1 MNKTVMTGAIAFAT
15 LAVGLVLGTQVV
27 GVDAQATPWIT
38 TLLGFFAVTIT
49 QILGN
54 KDSTDVKEKVEELN
68 KDLRNGTFER
78 LLREAITK
86 IATDETTKLEIHS
99 EDVSPNHVKEGSTD
113 ER

>member
-27 GVDAQATPWIT
+27 GVDDQATPWIT
-38 TLLGFFAVTIT
+38 SLLGFFAVTIT

-54 KDSTDVKEKVEELN
+54 KDTTDAKQKVDELN

-78 LLREAITK
+78 LLREAIEK
-86 IATDETTKLEIHS
+86 VAADEATKLEIRNGD
-99 EDVSPNHVKEGSTD
+99 EPVKEESTD

>member
-27 GVDAQATPWIT
+27 GVDDQATPWIT
-38 TLLGFFAVTIT
+38 SLLGFFAVTIT

-54 KDSTDVKEKVEELN
+54 KDTAEAKDKVEELN

-78 LLREAITK
+78 LLREAIEK
-86 IATDETTKLEIHS
+86 VAADEKTSLEIHNGN
-99 EDVSPNHVKEGSTD
+99 EPVKEESTD

>member
-27 GVDAQATPWIT
+27 GIDDQATPWIT
-38 TLLGFFAVTIT
+38 SLLGFFAVTIT

-54 KDSTDVKEKVEELN
+54 KDTTDAKNKVDELN

-78 LLREAITK
+78 LLREAIEK
-86 IATDETTKLEIHS
+86 VAADEKTSLEIHNGNES
-99 EDVSPNHVKEGSTD
+99 EKEESTD

>member
-1 MNKTVMTGAIAFAT
+1 MNKTVITGAIAFAT

-27 GVDAQATPWIT
+27 GVDDQATPWVT
-38 TLLGFFAVTIT
+38 SLLGFFAVTIT

-54 KDSTDVKEKVEELN
+54 KETTDAKEKVEELN

-78 LLREAITK
+78 LLREAIEK
-86 IATDETTKLEIHS
+86 VAADESTKLDITQTGK
-99 EDVSPNHVKEGSTD
+99 EDKTD

>member
-1 MNKTVMTGAIAFAT
+1 MNKTVMAGAIAFAT

-27 GVDAQATPWIT
+27 GVDDQATPWIT
-38 TLLGFFAVTIT
+38 SLLGFFAVTIT

-54 KDSTDVKEKVEELN
+54 KDTADAKDKVDELN

-78 LLREAITK
+78 LLREAIEK
-86 IATDETTKLEIHS
+86 VAADERTSLEIRNGNES
-99 EDVSPNHVKEGSTD
+99 EKEESTD

>member
-27 GVDAQATPWIT
+27 GVDDQATPWIT
-38 TLLGFFAVTIT
+38 SLLGFFAVTIT

-54 KDSTDVKEKVEELN
+54 KDTTEAKEKVEELN

-78 LLREAITK
+78 LLREAIQK
-86 IATDETTKLEIHS
+86 VAADEATKLEIRNGN
-99 EDVSPNHVKEGSTD
+99 EPVKEESTD